1 MKKLILLIVSLC
13 LFTTVQAEEVEK
25 NEMYVKTI
33 THYDYIGNVIMTDNI
48 EMTEEEINQD
58 MLISPASQT
67 YCIVEG
73 ESVPCIQTEYKKIT
87 MEYKRHNVSTNIYRI
102 YLSLN

>member
-1 MKKLILLIVSLC
+1 
-13 LFTTVQAEEVEK
+13 
-25 NEMYVKTI
+25 MYVKTI

-48 EMTEEEINQD
+48 EMTEEINQD

-73 ESVPCIQTEYKKIT
+73 ESVPCIQTE
-87 MEYKRHNVSTNIYRI
+87 
-102 YLSLN
+102 

>member
-1 MKKLILLIVSLC
+1 
-13 LFTTVQAEEVEK
+13 
-25 NEMYVKTI
+25 MYVKTI

-73 ESVPCIQTEYKKIT
+73 ESVPCIQTE
-87 MEYKRHNVSTNIYRI
+87 
-102 YLSLN
+102 

>member
-58 MLISPASQT
+58 MLISPASQLT
-67 YCIVEG
+67 V
-73 ESVPCIQTEYKKIT
+73 
-87 MEYKRHNVSTNIYRI
+87 
-102 YLSLN
+102 